1 MMKVNSTKE
10 LGTFSDVKASQLALM
25 HYTKTACGVD
35 FLLNTADSTEKAPW
49 FHIKKRYMTDFFEFY
64 FFRKAEGYMLLNGE
78 RIDLHDGM
86 LLIISPYQQQE
97 WHTGKGMPEYT
108 FLIFQEEF
116 IANFLRDQ
124 YFMYRLLYCYQND
137 KPTYFDMTEE
147 EAQPFLNLLKD
158 MKVELRNPV
167 ADSYQMITSHSLR
180 RRTTMPISTSNSWSG
195 ISPSRTASMTMPI

>member
-49 FHIKKRYMTDFFEFY
+49 FHIKKRYITDFFEFY

-86 LLIISPYQQQE
+86 QAHHLTLSAARVAYGEGYAGI
-97 WHTGKGMPEYT
+97 
-108 FLIFQEEF
+108 
-116 IANFLRDQ
+116 
-124 YFMYRLLYCYQND
+124 YF
-137 KPTYFDMTEE
+137 
-147 EAQPFLNLLKD
+147 
-158 MKVELRNPV
+158 
-167 ADSYQMITSHSLR
+167 
-180 RRTTMPISTSNSWSG
+180 
-195 ISPSRTASMTMPI
+195 